1 MSEPF
6 PDSVEESSLRRP
18 TVLWEQGRPGGRSS
32 IVQVGEDSLD
42 DSRIFNAAV
51 RRLDDDLDLPGAPLA
66 GLDVN
71 VEHPF
76 ESLHPGHRRMA
87 LGGRLVQEEVRDGVG
102 GNQGERLGDDND

>member
-1 MSEPF
+1 MNVF
-6 PDSVEESSLRRP
+6 MASVEEACLRWRR
-18 TVLWEQGRPGGRSS
+18 TVLWQQGRPDGRRF
-32 IVQVGEDSLD
+32 ILQMRQDSLNHR
-42 DSRIFNAAV
+42 RIFNAAV
-51 RRLDDDLDLPGAPLA
+51 RRLDNDLDLPGAPLA